1 MHVAILHQFV
11 PDDASP
17 DERDVLVQVDAIS
30 KALEEL
36 GHTFDA
42 IACTLDLGQLRET
55 LTTRRPD
62 VVFNLVES
70 LAGTDS
76 LQCLVPLVVES
87 LGLPM
92 TGSSAAAILNSGSK
106 GFAKSLLRSAGLPTP
121 AWYDLQT
128 LAAENANVE
137 PGRYILKP
145 ELEHAS
151 LGMTDADV
159 VEVRDKV
166 DLLERLKAKQTA
178 FGRPVFA
185 EAYIE
190 GREFNLS
197 LIAGSGGVEVL
208 PPAEIRFVDFPAGKP
223 KIVGSA
229 AKWDEASFEYAA
241 TVRTYDL
248 GGGDAALVAE
258 MKRIAT
264 ECWRVLDLAGYAR
277 VDFRV
282 DEARRP
288 WILEA
293 NANPCLSPDAGFQAA
308 AAKAGRTPRD
318 VVADILQAALG

>member
-11 PDDASP
+11 PADASA
-17 DERDVLVQVDAIS
+17 DERDVLVQVEAIS
-30 KALEEL
+30 AALSEL
-36 GHTFDA
+36 GHTFEA
-42 IACTLDLGQLRET
+42 IACTLDLARLKET
-55 LTTRRPD
+55 LNARRPD

-87 LGLPM
+87 LALPM
-92 TGSSAAAILNSGSK
+92 TGSSAAAILNSGRK

-159 VEVRDKV
+159 VEVRDTA
-166 DLLERLKAKQTA
+166 DLLERLTAKQAA

-185 EAYIE
+185 EAYID

-197 LIAGSGGVEVL
+197 LIAGPAGVEVL

-241 TVRTYDL
+241 TVRTLEL
-248 GGGDAALVAE
+248 GPADQPIVDELARVA
-258 MKRIAT
+258 KT
-264 ECWRVLDLAGYAR
+264 CWRTLGLSGYGR

-282 DEARRP
+282 DETGQP

-293 NANPCLSPDAGFQAA
+293 NANPCLSPDAGFAA
-308 AAKAGRTPRD
+308 AAGHAGLGYRE
-318 VVADILQAALG
+318 VILRILAAAS